1 MKVILVPESFADALG
16 VVMRDRRGKSTYKDV
31 CSRTRK
37 YRSKGEL
44 SIAAVHRAET
54 GQSDIKLRSL
64 YELFGKETPEVVRE
78 AIELWESHKP
88 KGAE

>member
-16 VVMRDRRGKSTYKDV
+16 IVIRERRGKSTYKEF
-31 CSRTRK
+31 
-37 YRSKGEL
+37 SKGKL
-44 SIAAVHRAET
+44 SIAAIHRAER
-54 GQSDIKLRSL
+54 GQSDVKLRSL
-64 YELFGKETPEVVRE
+64 YEIFGKETPEVVRE